1 LQLTASRDT
10 FSVMLAPDSLIC
22 NRYRVVRPIGQ
33 GGMGAVYEA
42 LDQRLRSR
50 VALKQTLI
58 DGTLYS
64 DAFEHEAQLLANL
77 RHPALPKVS
86 DYFSDAEGQFLVME
100 YIAGDDL
107 GSLLSR
113 LGKPFPFE
121 AVSRWADQLLD
132 ALDYLHTQEHPIIH
146 RDIKPQ
152 NLKLTPRGEIILLD
166 FGLAKGSFAHEQA
179 AADSKSVYGYTPQY
193 APLEQVK
200 GTGTDARS
208 DLYSLG
214 ATLYH
219 LLTGSAPPS
228 AVARASDVLNRL
240 PDPLLP
246 AHAINREVPAAVSL
260 LLSQAMAIESRRRF
274 ASAAAMRAALRSCA
288 EPQTARATAPATDPV
303 AAQTTNPVAPPA
315 TSPASFVADTR
326 AVAFEQQP
334 GEPAIWP
341 PPLAQPLPSSQT
353 PKRLLWWL
361 AGGALLLVIL
371 ATLLIW
377 QLSASRNTAN
387 APAGQSGAMKSTAT
401 TGATYPVMLVA
412 DGEAPV
418 KDDLYKVLSARLER
432 YASDKLVL
440 RLTVRLLHNT
450 DGSINYWD
458 DSFRLIVDGAA
469 LAPTKAPNLV
479 VSPYAAMDAQVEFV
493 IPESVSQAM
502 LQVGQ
507 VGRETNVI
515 PLDLSARR
523 NTAEIKQAPNLFQ
536 GMTFPVTLASGAE
549 ARAGDAVFKILSAQ
563 LDRYST
569 DRLAF
574 ECQIHFTNN
583 SPSSVNLWDDSF
595 RVLIDGVP
603 FAPVKAPNLV
613 VAPQSDAEVRVVFAI
628 PDTITGLDLQVGQ
641 VGRQTNTIS
650 IALKP

>member
-1 LQLTASRDT
+1 
-10 FSVMLAPDSLIC
+10 MLAPDSLIC
-22 NRYRVVRPIGQ
+22 NRYRIVRPIGQ

-58 DGTLYS
+58 NDTLYT

-86 DYFSDAEGQFLVME
+86 DYFSDADGQFLIME

-107 GSLLSR
+107 GTLLAR
-113 LGKPFPFE
+113 LGKPFPFDVV
-121 AVSRWADQLLD
+121 ARWADLLLD

-166 FGLAKGSFAHEQA
+166 FGLAKGSFALEA
-179 AADSKSVYGYTPQY
+179 ETASMKSVYGYTPQY

-219 LLTGSAPPS
+219 LLTGLAPPS

-240 PDPLLP
+240 PDPLRP
-246 AHAINREVPAAVSL
+246 AHEINREVPAAVSVL
-260 LLSQAMAIESRRRF
+260 LMQAMAIESRRRF
-274 ASAAAMRAALRSCA
+274 ASAAAMRAALRGCA
-288 EPQTARATAPATDPV
+288 DPQTARATAPVTDPV
-303 AAQTTNPVAPPA
+303 VGQTTSPVAPP
-315 TSPASFVADTR
+315 TTMPGSVAANTR
-326 AVAFEQQP
+326 AVGFEQEP
-334 GEPAIWP
+334 DKPAIWP
-341 PPLAQPLPSSQT
+341 PPPFAQPLQPSPT
-353 PKRLLWWL
+353 PNRALWWL

-377 QLSASRNTAN
+377 RLTARRDAGN
-387 APAGQSGAMKSTAT
+387 APRGQSGVTKSTSPAA
-401 TGATYPVMLVA
+401 ATYPILLA
-412 DGEAPV
+412 AGGEARV
-418 KDDLYKVLSARLER
+418 KDDLYKVLSAQLER
-432 YASDKLVL
+432 YSSDKLVL

-450 DGSINYWD
+450 EGSINYWD

-469 LAPTKAPNLV
+469 LAPTKAPNV
-479 VSPYAAMDAQVEFV
+479 TVSPYAAMDAKVEFV
-493 IPESVSQAM
+493 IPESISQVM

-507 VGRETNVI
+507 VGRETNMI

-536 GMTFPVTLASGAE
+536 GVKFPLTLANGE
-549 ARAGDAVFKILSAQ
+549 DLRAGDANYKILAAQ

-569 DRLAF
+569 DQLALEF
-574 ECQIHFTNN
+574 KIHFTNT
-583 SPSSVNLWDDSF
+583 SQGSVNLWDDSF

-603 FAPVKAPNLV
+603 FAPVKAPNLA
-613 VAPQSDAEVRVVFAI
+613 VAPQSDVEVTVVFAI
-628 PDTITGLDLQVGQ
+628 PDTLTGVDLQVGQ
-641 VGRQTNTIS
+641 VGRQTNTVS